1 MNLDVANTIRVSCAP
16 ALAEYLAKEIEALGY
31 SATGQYDTGVDLT
44 GTLGDAMRLNLY
56 LRTAMN
62 VLYFLREFP
71 CSTVED
77 LYREVGFIDWEH
89 WLDPDGYLSVVSRVD
104 TPSVNNETFA
114 NKKVKDAI
122 VDRIQDKAGR
132 RPNSGPGRDRFV
144 VNLFWFKDRCWL
156 YFNTSGAKLSNRG
169 YRKIP
174 HSAPMVETL
183 AAGVLMAAGYDGRM
197 PLVNPMCGSG
207 TLAIEA
213 ALMATGRPPGLLRSN
228 YGFMH
233 ALGFDDQAWQ
243 VIRREAR
250 KVRAESPPGRIIAS
264 DIDPQAV
271 DAARRN
277 AATAGVDQLIEFH
290 VCDFADTPLPE
301 ETGMVMLNP
310 EYGERLG
317 KMSELEVTY
326 KRIGDF
332 FKQRCP
338 GWTGYVFTGNMELA
352 KKVGLRASRRIPFFN
367 ARIECR
373 LLKYELYP
381 GTRRR
386 VVETPSH

>member
-1 MNLDVANTIRVSCAP
+1 MDLDAANTIRVSCAP
-16 ALAEYLAKEIEALGY
+16 ALADYLAREIEALGH
-31 SATGQYDTGVDLT
+31 AVTGRYDTGIEMT
-44 GTLGDAMRLNLY
+44 GTLRDAMRLNLY

-71 CSTVED
+71 CSTVSD
-77 LYREVGFIDWEH
+77 LYREVSLIDWER
-89 WLDPDGYLSVVSRVD
+89 WLDPGGYLSVVSRVD

-114 NKKVKDAI
+114 SQKVKDAI
-122 VDRIQDKAGR
+122 VDRILDKAGR
-132 RPNSGPGRDRFV
+132 RPNSGPGRDQFV
-144 VNLFWFKDRCWL
+144 VNLFWFRDRCWL
-156 YFNTSGAKLSNRG
+156 YFNTTGEKLSNRG

-174 HSAPMVETL
+174 HSAPMAETL
-183 AAGVLMAAGYDGRM
+183 AAGVLMAADYDGSK

-213 ALMATGRPPGLLRSN
+213 ALMATGRAPGLLRSN

-233 ALGFDDQAWQ
+233 ARGFDGQAWQ
-243 VIRREAR
+243 AIRREAR
-250 KVRAESPPGRIIAS
+250 KVRAATPPAKIIAS
-264 DIDPQAV
+264 DLDPKAV

-290 VCDFADTPLPE
+290 VCDFAETPLPVE
-301 ETGMVMLNP
+301 AGIVILNP

-317 KMSELEVTY
+317 QASALERTY

-338 GWTGYVFTGNMELA
+338 GWTGYLFTGNLELA
-352 KKVGLRASRRIPFFN
+352 KRVGLRASRRMPFFN

-373 LLKYELYP
+373 LLKYELYA
-381 GTRRR
+381 GTRR
-386 VVETPSH
+386 PSGQST

>member
-1 MNLDVANTIRVSCAP
+1 MNLDTTNTIRVSCAP
-16 ALAEYLAKEIEALGY
+16 ALAEYLAKEIEDLGY
-31 SATGQYDTGVDLT
+31 AVTGQYETGVDLA
-44 GTLGDAMRLNLY
+44 GTLRDAMRLNLY
-56 LRTAMN
+56 LRTGMN
-62 VLYFLREFP
+62 VLYFLQELP
-71 CSTVED
+71 CATVDD
-77 LYREVGFIDWEH
+77 LYRAVSFIEWEQ

-104 TPSVNNETFA
+104 TPAVNNETFA

-132 RPNSGPGRDRFV
+132 RPNSGPGRDQFV

-156 YFNTSGAKLSNRG
+156 YFNTTGEKLSNRG

-183 AAGVLMAAGYDGRM
+183 AAGVLMATGYDGRV

-233 ALGFDDQAWQ
+233 ALGFDDEAWQ
-243 VIRREAR
+243 AIRHEAR
-250 KVRAESPPGRIIAS
+250 KVRAGALPARIIAS
-264 DIDPQAV
+264 DIDPKAV

-277 AATAGVDQLIEFH
+277 AATAGVDQLIEFQ
-290 VCDFADTPLPE
+290 VCDFANTPMPDE
-301 ETGMVMLNP
+301 QGIVILNP

-317 KMSELEVTY
+317 HVSELELTY

-338 GWTGYVFTGNMELA
+338 GWTGYLFTGNMELA
-352 KKVGLRASRRIPFFN
+352 KKVVLRASRRIPFFN

-373 LLKYELYP
+373 LLKYELYQ
-381 GTRRR
+381 GTRRSD
-386 VVETPSH
+386 VKPPAE